1 MVLTKS
7 FLPGEKKKGPEPAT
21 ITIDASTSETYT
33 TLLTDIWESYNTC
46 DGTEM
51 PVPEQF
57 IEFLVERAED
67 RGLTVAEM
75 LWQDEYLFT
84 DLDMDNTAIVLTV
97 KP

>member
-1 MVLTKS
+1 
-7 FLPGEKKKGPEPAT
+7 
-21 ITIDASTSETYT
+21 
-33 TLLTDIWESYNTC
+33 
-46 DGTEM
+46 M